1 MEVQGYARTNMGRR
15 DCRVDDRRVL
25 DARVGQGAVG
35 DVWAGGDD
43 AGHERHAEYVE
54 HACGHGGL
62 ADRFGGS
69 PGGRHRGRHRQLRLR
84 AGDADRPRR
93 QHGHLDEQGRGTA
106 HGGGQRRVVPFARN
120 GFAGNVFVHL
130 PEGGDVRVRLLDPP
144 VHACHGGGHVMTDDP
159 HTMNRRQLMRHSAW
173 FGAAVGLA
181 VVGGEVV
188 SHVAGSAEASHV
200 QRPTLR
206 FAQVSDSHIGF
217 LGKANPNVAGSFGDA
232 IDRINNLGYTP
243 DFVIHTG
250 DLTHL
255 ATAEQFD
262 QVKQMMGGLHTQH
275 VFTVP
280 GEHDS
285 IDDGGQKYRSAF
297 GAGTRGDGWYS
308 FDIAGVH
315 VIALVNTLNLK
326 KLGHLG
332 VEQLDFVQKDVSALP
347 SDTPIIVFSHIP
359 LFAMFPDWG
368 WGTDDATEALSHL
381 RRFSSVTCL
390 NGHVHQVFSKTE
402 GNVTFYSGTTT
413 AYPLPHPG
421 DGPAPK
427 PVTLPAGKLHDALGI
442 REVSYTRGQ
451 SALALKEKALQ

>member
-1 MEVQGYARTNMGRR
+1 MSN
-15 DCRVDDRRVL
+15 
-25 DARVGQGAVG
+25 
-35 DVWAGGDD
+35 
-43 AGHERHAEYVE
+43 
-54 HACGHGGL
+54 
-62 ADRFGGS
+62 
-69 PGGRHRGRHRQLRLR
+69 
-84 AGDADRPRR
+84 
-93 QHGHLDEQGRGTA
+93 
-106 HGGGQRRVVPFARN
+106 
-120 GFAGNVFVHL
+120 
-130 PEGGDVRVRLLDPP
+130 DPK
-144 VHACHGGGHVMTDDP
+144 
-159 HTMNRRQLMRHSAW
+159 TMSRRQLIRHTAW
-173 FGAAVGLA
+173 FGAAVGFA
-181 VVGGEVV
+181 VVGGEVI
-188 SHVAGSAEASHV
+188 SHIAGAEAADRAHA
-200 QRPTLR
+200 RPTLR

-217 LGKANPNVAGSFGDA
+217 TGAPNPDVAGTFGHA
-232 IDRINNLGYTP
+232 IDQVNSLGYTP

-255 ATAEQFD
+255 STPDQFD
-262 QVKQMMGGLHTQH
+262 RVKQMLSGLRTPH

-285 IDDGGQKYRSAF
+285 VDDAGQKYRSVF

-332 VEQLDFVQKDVSALP
+332 TDQLAFVEKDVAGLS

-359 LFAMFPDWG
+359 LFAMYPDWG
-368 WGTDDATEALSHL
+368 WGTDDATQALSYL

-390 NGHVHQVFSKTE
+390 NGHVHQLFSKTD

-427 PVTLPAGKLHDALGI
+427 PITLPAGKLHDALGI
-442 REVSYTRGQ
+442 REVSYTKGQ
-451 SALALKEKALQ
+451 TALALKEATLQ

>member
-1 MEVQGYARTNMGRR
+1 
-15 DCRVDDRRVL
+15 
-25 DARVGQGAVG
+25 
-35 DVWAGGDD
+35 
-43 AGHERHAEYVE
+43 
-54 HACGHGGL
+54 
-62 ADRFGGS
+62 
-69 PGGRHRGRHRQLRLR
+69 
-84 AGDADRPRR
+84 
-93 QHGHLDEQGRGTA
+93 
-106 HGGGQRRVVPFARN
+106 
-120 GFAGNVFVHL
+120 
-130 PEGGDVRVRLLDPP
+130 
-144 VHACHGGGHVMTDDP
+144 MTDEP
-159 HTMNRRQLMRHSAW
+159 HTMNRRQLIRHSAW

-188 SHVAGSAEASHV
+188 SHIADTADAARSPS
-200 QRPTLR
+200 RPALR

-217 LGKANPNVAGSFGDA
+217 LGKANPDVASSFTHA
-232 IDRINNLGYTP
+232 IDQINNLGYEP

-255 ATAEQFD
+255 ATPGQFD
-262 QVKQMMGGLHTQH
+262 QVKQMMSGLRTQH

-332 VEQLDFVQKDVSALP
+332 AEQLDFVAKDVAALS

-359 LFAMFPDWG
+359 LFAMYPDWG
-368 WGTDDATEALSHL
+368 WGTDDAAQALRYL

-390 NGHVHQVFSKTE
+390 NGHVHQLFSKTE
-402 GNVTFYSGTTT
+402 GNVTFHSGTTT
-413 AYPLPHPG
+413 AYPLPRPG

-427 PVTLPAGKLHDALGI
+427 PVTLPAGKLQDALGI
-442 REVSYTRGQ
+442 REVSYNRGQ
-451 SALALKEKALQ
+451 TTLALKEKTLQ